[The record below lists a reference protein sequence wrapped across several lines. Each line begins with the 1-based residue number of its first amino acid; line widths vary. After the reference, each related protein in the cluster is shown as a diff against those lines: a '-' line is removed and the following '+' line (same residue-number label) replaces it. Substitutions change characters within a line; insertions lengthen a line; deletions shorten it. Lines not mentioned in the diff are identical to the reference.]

1 MLKRILLTGAGG
13 FIGHHTLEHILKT
26 TDWEVVCLESFRHKG
41 ISARLREVLD
51 ANPSEQHRVSI
62 LTHNIVAPID
72 PVTAREIGHVDV
84 IINMA
89 SESHVDRSLEE
100 PRHFIENNIMLVTT
114 MLDYARTLPNLDLFI
129 QISTD
134 EVYGPAV
141 NGTAHPEYDAIL
153 PSNPYSASKAAQEAI
168 AIAYWRSY
176 DVPVVI
182 TNTMNIIGER
192 QDPEKFVPKT
202 IKKLLSGEKM
212 PVHGQMID
220 GKWISGSRF
229 YLHARNQADALTHII
244 KHAPEHKLKKSEAV
258 ARPLRFHV
266 GGERE
271 VSNDEMANLIA
282 TFMGLEGDWVEYN
295 DVGNTRPGHD
305 LRYGLERG
313 TLEEWGWTPVVP
325 FEESLKHTVKW
336 TLDRKYWLGI

>member
-1 MLKRILLTGAGG
+1 MSKRILLTGAGG

-51 ANPSEQHRVSI
+51 ANPTETNRVSI
-62 LTHNIVAPID
+62 LTHNIMAPID
-72 PVTAREIGHVDV
+72 SVTAREIGHVDV

-114 MLDYARTLPNLDLFI
+114 MLDYARTLPSLELFI

-134 EVYGPAV
+134 EVYGPAHTEK
-141 NGTAHPEYDAIL
+141 GHPEYDAIL

-212 PVHGQMID
+212 PVHGQVVD
-220 GKWISGSRF
+220 GKWVSGSRF
-229 YLHARNQADALTHII
+229 YLHARNQADALTYII
-244 KHAPEHKLKKSEAV
+244 KHASSHKLKKSEGV
-258 ARPLRFHV
+258 PRPLRFHV

-282 TFMGLEGDWVEYN
+282 SFMDLTGNWVEYN

-305 LRYGLERG
+305 LRYGLQRG
-313 TLEEWGWTPVVP
+313 TLEEWGWKPAVP
-325 FEESLKHTVKW
+325 FNESLKNTVLW
-336 TLDRKYWLGI
+336 TLDHKYWLDI